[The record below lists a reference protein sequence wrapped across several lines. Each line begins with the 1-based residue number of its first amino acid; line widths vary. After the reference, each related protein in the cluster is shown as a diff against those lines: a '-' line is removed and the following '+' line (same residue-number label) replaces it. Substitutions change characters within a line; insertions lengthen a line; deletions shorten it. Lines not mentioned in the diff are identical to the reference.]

1 MDHAQMATCHA
12 KASDR
17 TTGNSTEAASRPPL
31 SSSSGGAAN
40 EWRSGMRFGR
50 RHSVAQAVDSDAG
63 NDANRG
69 AQGEIGHQLVKD
81 WTSIAEIDTRCHG
94 SSEKVIHRKPLL
106 LAGFGK
112 HPLVSPTRNARELQ
126 VGAASRIGVSH

>member
-69 AQGEIGHQLVKD
+69 AQGEIGHQLRKS
-81 WTSIAEIDTRCHG
+81 TSSLPHETR
-94 SSEKVIHRKPLL
+94 LL
-106 LAGFGK
+106 QRRLMYCLEW
-112 HPLVSPTRNARELQ
+112 PVNLTERVYAR
-126 VGAASRIGVSH
+126 VD